1 MRAMHEGY
9 DPDRDILLFAAH
21 VYVTGAKRSPSE
33 RAVDDGFETGPENL
47 PEVSYAALGHIHRPQ
62 VVRGAKCTARYAGS
76 PLAMD
81 FGEADE
87 SKSVVIVDADP
98 GRPVRALP
106 RRLSSGRRLTQ
117 FTGTLDELRTFSAE
131 YDGTFFKPVI
141 TGEEPDALLSHKIAE
156 IVPDAILVNPAPAR
170 EAAADAV
177 MDGDPG
183 EPELPDAFRAYLAS
197 EGLSGAAAESTVT
210 AFTHL
215 LNELDDET
223 LPRPRPRNAPRCA
236 GKHLDGGVVKPSR
249 LIVSGMRSYPGTCTI
264 DFTGKRHFAILGRTG
279 AGKSTL
285 LEGFTFGLYGASSW
299 SSKAEE
305 AYELISTGSPS
316 MHVTFEF
323 SVNGRPWRV
332 RRTLYANRK
341 KPQAVL
347 ESMAEGGADLRVDNM
362 RAVTEAV
369 TQLIGLDWKGF
380 VSTVLLPQGKF
391 DNLLKA
397 NKGDRAD
404 ILRHVFGI
412 NELERV
418 RKHAGVRLERL
429 SAGILDAR
437 TARADL
443 LRDPMPSPHRRRWM
457 WSVRVASRKAG
468 ASGWPPCA
476 RHKGGPP
483 HTSTARPLWTRR
495 HGCCVSAA
503 SRMRLSL
510 WPRWPRRRRSS
521 MAKPQSRKRPDAI

>member
-1 MRAMHEGY
+1 
-9 DPDRDILLFAAH
+9 
-21 VYVTGAKRSPSE
+21 
-33 RAVDDGFETGPENL
+33 
-47 PEVSYAALGHIHRPQ
+47 
-62 VVRGAKCTARYAGS
+62 
-76 PLAMD
+76 
-81 FGEADE
+81 
-87 SKSVVIVDADP
+87 
-98 GRPVRALP
+98 
-106 RRLSSGRRLTQ
+106 
-117 FTGTLDELRTFSAE
+117 
-131 YDGTFFKPVI
+131 
-141 TGEEPDALLSHKIAE
+141 
-156 IVPDAILVNPAPAR
+156 
-170 EAAADAV
+170 
-177 MDGDPG
+177 
-183 EPELPDAFRAYLAS
+183 
-197 EGLSGAAAESTVT
+197 
-210 AFTHL
+210 
-215 LNELDDET
+215 
-223 LPRPRPRNAPRCA
+223 
-236 GKHLDGGVVKPSR
+236 
-249 LIVSGMRSYPGTCTI
+249 MRSYPGTCTI
-264 DFTGKRHFAILGRTG
+264 DFTGKRRFAILGPTG

-299 SSKAEE
+299 SSKADE

-332 RRTLYANRK
+332 RRTLYANHR

-397 NKGDRAD
+397 NRGDRAD

-443 LRDPMPSPHRRRWM
+443 LRDPHAVATQAALDVERTRGIAESRRERLAALRAAQGRALAHKHRKTALDKAARLLRER
-457 WSVRVASRKAG
+457 SVPGLRLWKWCSGLDLIRGFVP
-468 ASGWPPCA
+468 ASGLVPA
-476 RHKGGPP
+476 
-483 HTSTARPLWTRR
+483 
-495 HGCCVSAA
+495 
-503 SRMRLSL
+503 
-510 WPRWPRRRRSS
+510 
-521 MAKPQSRKRPDAI
+521 